1 MTKVQIDR
9 GLITSNGATMW
20 QIVRAWVAWVCKKGR
35 K

>member
-1 MTKVQIDR
+1 MTKVHIDR

-20 QIVRAWVAWVCKKGR
+20 EVVRAWVKWVWRGR